1 MVSSGK
7 NKKKNNL
14 CQFFPGK
21 TGSKKNDV
29 RDSSIIDL
37 AENVKNE
44 SQKFLSRELEVVSS
58 PNFGKMRFLAFCLL
72 AAGIL
77 MVIFYSWFDS
87 REENKTWLTGS
98 RKCLTVAIPCD
109 LVDLDPAAD
118 TNSLSSQILSPV
130 FDTLVK
136 IEDGTIMPNLA
147 KSWTSSADRKIWT
160 FNLRSEV
167 YFHNGEKLSAQIV
180 VNWIERLISGKDRRF
195 AFFRANFDG
204 EHPVLVEVKSLNEQ
218 TVQFVLNYPCADFL
232 ELMAAPTMAVTV
244 CAKGADGSE
253 KVYGSGPFTI
263 IERRIGQ
270 RLTLRSTSGCWRGK
284 PVLDEIVF
292 MVIPDPQSRVRELE
306 RGNVDVILTLPA
318 DKIEKVKKN
327 KDLQLIK
334 PQTLTK
340 LSLIPNCTHRPFN
353 DVRGRLALGFAV
365 PRKTVLQL
373 FFGGRGQVC
382 HTLFSPLSWAQVPSK
397 LQPEYSTVKAKRI
410 FGRMYGNG
418 SEFGKLTLL
427 YCRNAYAAADLEP
440 TAEFLASCL
449 NSAGLNIELYGAA
462 PEEYRRS
469 LSSNLYDLC
478 LLAEEVSACDPS
490 LEANRMFAD
499 PGGVHDEYNI
509 YNYSSQRILRL
520 LEAARSTE
528 NRRERLD
535 CYKAVRAKLDND
547 GMEFSICWTDL
558 VHACQKNIY
567 GLDSDRWGVLHFENA
582 VIR

>member
-14 CQFFPGK
+14 CQFNPGQN
-21 TGSKKNDV
+21 GSQKLKA

-44 SQKFLSRELEVVSS
+44 GQKFLSRELDVVSS

-72 AAGIL
+72 AAGML
-77 MVIFYSWFDS
+77 MIAFYGWFGAQ
-87 REENKTWLTGS
+87 EENKAWLAGS
-98 RKCLTVAIPCD
+98 RKYLTVAVPCD
-109 LVDLDPAAD
+109 LVDLDPAVSA
-118 TNSLSSQILSPV
+118 NSLSSQVLSPV

-136 IEDGTIMPNLA
+136 IEDGTIIPNLA
-147 KSWTSSADRKIWT
+147 KSWTRSADGKVWT

-167 YFHNGEKLSAQIV
+167 YFHNGTKLSAQIV
-180 VNWIERLISGKDRRF
+180 VNWVRRLILGKDRRF

-204 EHPVLVEVKSLNEQ
+204 ERPVLSEVKSLDEQ

-244 CAKGADGSE
+244 YAQGSDGN
-253 KVYGSGPFTI
+253 KNIYGSGPFTI
-263 IERRIGQ
+263 VEWRKGQ
-270 RLTLRSTSGCWRGK
+270 RLTLRSMSRCWRGK
-284 PVLDEIVF
+284 SALDEIVF
-292 MVIPDPQSRVRELE
+292 MVIADPQSRVRELE

-334 PQTLTK
+334 PPTLTK

-353 DVRGRLALGFAV
+353 DVRGRLALGFAI

-397 LQPEYSTVKAKRI
+397 LQPEYSAVKAKRM
-410 FGRMYGNG
+410 FSRMYGNG

-427 YCRNAYAAADLEP
+427 YCRNTYAAADLGP

-462 PEEYRRS
+462 TEEYRRS

-478 LLAEEVSACDPS
+478 LLTEEVAACDPS
-490 LEANRMFAD
+490 LEANRMLAD

-528 NRRERLD
+528 NRQERLD

-547 GMEFSICWTDL
+547 GMEFCIGWTDL
-558 VHACQKNIY
+558 VHACRKNVH
-567 GLDSDRWGVLHFENA
+567 GLDYDRWGVIHFENA